1 MSQTDVASF
10 LPEHPVMFGPSTTL
24 DFAEQSQLTY
34 LIPSES
40 NLNLEEAFK
49 NLEPGKFILDS
60 IQRRESLFFGRMS
73 PPCVRFFA
81 HSLTTKSR

>member
-1 MSQTDVASF
+1 MSQADATSP
-10 LPEHPVMFGPSTTL
+10 LPEHLAMFAPSTTF

-49 NLEPGKFILDS
+49 NLEPGKSIFDS
-60 IQRRESLFFGRMS
+60 IDRRESLFFG
-73 PPCVRFFA
+73 
-81 HSLTTKSR
+81 